1 MVAEFSIL
9 YVTFPNIEMG
19 RKIAH
24 ELLEKRLASFINL
37 IPSMMTIYH
46 EEKDNKIKQQ
56 HLNEQD
62 EQIDAEILMMAK
74 IRSTLAKN
82 ILEMVDRL
90 HPYDLPEMY
99 TVPIDQMNS
108 TLRKYLDDNLAS
120 NI

>member
-1 MVAEFSIL
+1 
-9 YVTFPNIEMG
+9 
-19 RKIAH
+19 
-24 ELLEKRLASFINL
+24 
-37 IPSMMTIYH
+37 MMTIYH

>member
-1 MVAEFSIL
+1 M
-9 YVTFPNIEMG
+9 
-19 RKIAH
+19 
-24 ELLEKRLASFINL
+24 
-37 IPSMMTIYH
+37 
-46 EEKDNKIKQQ
+46 
-56 HLNEQD
+56 NEQD

>member
-1 MVAEFSIL
+1 
-9 YVTFPNIEMG
+9 
-19 RKIAH
+19 
-24 ELLEKRLASFINL
+24 
-37 IPSMMTIYH
+37 MMTIYH

-120 NI
+120 NIW

>member
-1 MVAEFSIL
+1 
-9 YVTFPNIEMG
+9 
-19 RKIAH
+19 
-24 ELLEKRLASFINL
+24 
-37 IPSMMTIYH
+37 MMTIYH

-108 TLRKYLDDNLAS
+108 TLRKYLDDNLAN
-120 NI
+120 NIW

>member
-1 MVAEFSIL
+1 
-9 YVTFPNIEMG
+9 
-19 RKIAH
+19 
-24 ELLEKRLASFINL
+24 
-37 IPSMMTIYH
+37 MMTIYH

-108 TLRKYLDDNLAS
+108 TLRKYLDDNLAN